1 LQIADR
7 AIDDLNL
14 RVLCVLVVESD
25 HMPLPWLG
33 LIDTLLDVANLA
45 LSRKSRRS
53 ETDAESSAVAARPG
67 GQLEARMAGV
77 VVAALK
83 EAFDRDSNRLELE
96 REQAERERLRAER
109 MLKLELLRQAGDR
122 EIGRLRLMAGF
133 AIGSWLGTL
142 FFSARLIGG
151 PTGARVMLG
160 AGWLLLLLAL
170 SLSFAAQARVGR
182 ALAGVDEALALSARH
197 DDLTAGAAGAFV
209 PWLIVI
215 GLAMIGLAV
224 LVA

>member
-1 LQIADR
+1 
-7 AIDDLNL
+7 
-14 RVLCVLVVESD
+14 
-25 HMPLPWLG
+25 MPLPWLG

-45 LSRKSRRS
+45 LSKKSRRGA
-53 ETDAESSAVAARPG
+53 EEAESSAVANRPG
-67 GQLEARMAGV
+67 GQLEARMTGV

-83 EAFDRDSNRLELE
+83 EAFDRDASRLELE

-122 EIGRLRLMAGF
+122 EIGRLRLMAAV
-133 AIGSWLGTL
+133 AIGSWIGTL

-160 AGWLLLLLAL
+160 AGWLLLLVAL
-170 SLSFAAQARVGR
+170 SLSFSAQGRVGR
-182 ALAGVDEALALSARH
+182 ALARIDEAVAITARH
-197 DDLTAGAAGAFV
+197 DDLSAGAAGAFV

-215 GLAMIGLAV
+215 GLGVIGLAV
-224 LVA
+224 LLA

>member
-1 LQIADR
+1 
-7 AIDDLNL
+7 
-14 RVLCVLVVESD
+14 
-25 HMPLPWLG
+25 MPLPWLG

-45 LSRKSRRS
+45 LSRKSRRPADES
-53 ETDAESSAVAARPG
+53 ESSALASRTG
-67 GQLEARMAGV
+67 GQLEARMTGV

-83 EAFDRDSNRLELE
+83 EAFDRDANRLELE

-122 EIGRLRLMAGF
+122 EIGRLRLMAAV
-133 AIGSWLGTL
+133 AIGSWIGTL

-170 SLSFAAQARVGR
+170 SLSFSAQARVGR
-182 ALAGVDEALALSARH
+182 ALARIDEALAITARH
-197 DDLTAGAAGAFV
+197 DDLTAGAAGALV

-215 GLAMIGLAV
+215 GLGVIGLAV
-224 LVA
+224 LLA